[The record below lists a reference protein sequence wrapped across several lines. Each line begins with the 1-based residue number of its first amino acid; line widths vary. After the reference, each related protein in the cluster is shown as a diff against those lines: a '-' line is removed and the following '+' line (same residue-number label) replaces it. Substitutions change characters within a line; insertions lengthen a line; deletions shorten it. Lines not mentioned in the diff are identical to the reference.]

1 MAERL
6 GPGLKIDTTDDVGSD
21 PSEVD
26 RSITLKIATDAF
38 GFRIQPAEP
47 DDSYPELRRPH
58 APGQL
63 LPLAREGLKQASM
76 AGQHLTEGNP
86 TRPHAH
92 VDQPFQP
99 ALRRPSR

>member
-6 GPGLKIDTTDDVGSD
+6 GPGLKNGQLTTSAID

-38 GFRIQPAEP
+38 GLRIQPADP

-58 APGQL
+58 APGHQ
-63 LPLAREGLKQASM
+63 QSS
-76 AGQHLTEGNP
+76 TSD
-86 TRPHAH
+86 
-92 VDQPFQP
+92 VDQ
-99 ALRRPSR
+99 AGRAEV